1 MDFALPP
8 YSSTSNLTGVLK
20 PVTKVATRLTET
32 PEGFFK
38 QPSTVIEKPRITVQ
52 SFFAPLLEAVTNI
65 ATPPTQPKTSPK
77 TPNTKPATPPPRTP
91 NTRPKPTK

>member
-8 YSSTSNLTGVLK
+8 YSSTSNLTDVLK
-20 PVTKVATRLTET
+20 PVIKVATPLVTRLTET

-38 QPSTVIEKPRITVQ
+38 QPATVIEKPPTTVQ
-52 SFFAPLLEAVTNI
+52 SFFEPLLEAITNI
-65 ATPPTQPKTSPK
+65 ATPPTKPKTQP
-77 TPNTKPATPPPRTP
+77 TTPPPKKP